1 MAFTFH
7 TDPGHGWLEVSFTEL
22 RKVGL
27 MPGDFSGY
35 SYQQGSVV
43 YLEEDCDA
51 SIFLRAYEATHGK
64 SPELIEKYSHFDSW
78 IRRLKRIQPNVLDDE
93 LPW

>member
-22 RKVGL
+22 QKVGL
-27 MPGDFSGY
+27 TPGDFSSY
-35 SYQQGSVV
+35 SYQRGSVV

-51 SIFLRAYEATHGK
+51 YVFIRAYEATHNR
-64 SPELIEKYSHFDSW
+64 SPEFIEKYTHFDSW
-78 IRRLKRIQPNVLDDE
+78 IRGLDRIQPNVLDDE

>member
-1 MAFTFH
+1 MAFIYH

-22 RKVGL
+22 HKVGL
-27 MPGDFSGY
+27 TPGDFSAY
-35 SYQQGSVV
+35 SYQKGSVV

-51 SIFLRAYEATHGK
+51 AIFLRAYEAVHGK
-64 SPELIEKYSHFDSW
+64 HAEVTERFLNGEHW
-78 IRRLKRIQPNVLDDE
+78 IRQLDDIEPKVLDDE

>member
-1 MAFTFH
+1 MPFTFH

-22 RKVGL
+22 HKVGL
-27 MPGDFSGY
+27 MPSDFSSY

-51 SIFLRAYEATHGK
+51 SIFLRAYEAQHGK
-64 SPELIEKYSHFDSW
+64 RADVVEKYSHHEHW
-78 IRRLKRIQPNVLDDE
+78 IRRLESIVPKVLDDE
-93 LPW
+93 IPW